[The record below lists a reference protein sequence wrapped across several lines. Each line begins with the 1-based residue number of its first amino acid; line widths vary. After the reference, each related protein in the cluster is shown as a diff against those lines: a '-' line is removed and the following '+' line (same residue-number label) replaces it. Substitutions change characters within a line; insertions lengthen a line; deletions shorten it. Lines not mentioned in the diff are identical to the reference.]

1 MATKNKIPD
10 TLEPVITEITTISEV
25 GKSTWYEVIYY
36 DISNDEWKS
45 FAGSDT
51 FNHYGY
57 KVLNWNYCKEI
68 FNLKEMI

>member
-1 MATKNKIPD
+1 MSNEDKVPN
-10 TLEPVITEITTISEV
+10 TLEPIIAKITMIGEL

-36 DISNDEWKS
+36 DIFKNNWCS

-57 KVLNWNYCKEI
+57 KILNWKYCKEI
-68 FNLKEMI
+68 FNNE